1 MVKEYADEAIY
12 RALPANPRCPLESTD
27 SSGDSTLLR
36 FLIWAAR
43 AAESLPNEAIMP
55 LVKSPILTPAKL
67 AANRSNAC
75 RSTGPRSTVGKHRVR
90 LNGLKHGLRSRSF
103 AETVIGTTRD
113 QVQFGR
119 RVVLLRL
126 AFVPAGSGAASLVE
140 RLSRMMWT
148 RGRTAGPR
156 GRQPYFS
163 LTNLERTLLA
173 QVVRVC
179 AWWYADE
186 ASYAIWRALPPNP
199 RCLLESTD
207 SPGDSALLQIPMPPA
222 HPAILRQAGKRMA
235 KAVLGFAHRLAI
247 YEAYQQSRSA
257 V

>member
-1 MVKEYADEAIY
+1 
-12 RALPANPRCPLESTD
+12 
-27 SSGDSTLLR
+27 
-36 FLIWAAR
+36 
-43 AAESLPNEAIMP
+43 MP

-75 RSTGPRSTVGKHRVR
+75 RSTGPSSAAGKRRVR

-103 AETVIGTTRD
+103 AETVVSSARD
-113 QVQFGR
+113 KEQFGR
-119 RVVLLRL
+119 GVVLLRL

-140 RLSRMMWT
+140 RVSRLMWT

-163 LTNLERTLLA
+163 LTNMERTLLA
-173 QVVRVC
+173 QVAQVC

-186 ASYAIWRALPPNP
+186 AAYRALPANP
-199 RCLLESTD
+199 RCPLESTD
-207 SPGDSALLQIPMPPA
+207 SFGDSTLLQIPVPPA

-235 KAVLGFAHRLAI
+235 KAVLGFARRLAM
-247 YEAYQQSRSA
+247 YECLYKCPRPVRETSPYWARTGLARNLEGIAHGNSSK
-257 V
+257 